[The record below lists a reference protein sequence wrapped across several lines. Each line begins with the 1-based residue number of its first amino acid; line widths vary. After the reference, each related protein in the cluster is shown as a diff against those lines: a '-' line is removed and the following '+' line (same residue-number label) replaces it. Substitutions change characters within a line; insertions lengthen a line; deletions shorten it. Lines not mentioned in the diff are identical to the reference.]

1 MQQPP
6 PEGADGAGSERRSDA
21 QKIGASAANRLHS
34 EVDAR
39 KGTAATEAKLVS
51 SAMQRAAGELDEG
64 APQWIRSAF
73 QQGADQIQR
82 FAQTLEQRDSREILR
97 EVQSFA
103 RERPGIFL
111 GACAAAGFAAARLLK
126 AGAEQE
132 SREQFGQ
139 TGTYGESQSVDQGQP
154 WGGGERTGGFGESPP
169 QTTGNPAV
177 EKLDRTEPSPRGEF
191 V

>member
-6 PEGADGAGSERRSDA
+6 PQGADGAGSELRSDA
-21 QKIGASAANRLHS
+21 QKIGSSAANRLHS

-39 KGTAATEAKLVS
+39 KGTAATQAKSVS

-132 SREQFGQ
+132 SREQLGQ
-139 TGTYGESQSVDQGQP
+139 SGPFGESQSVDQGQP
-154 WGGGERTGGFGESPP
+154 WGGGEQTDQSGQSPP
-169 QTTGNPAV
+169 HTMRNYAV
-177 EKLDRTEPSPRGEF
+177 ENLDRTEPSSRGEF